1 MDRLPSRGGF
11 PALFLVAL
19 VTIMFQ
25 VLLTRV
31 FSLTMWYH
39 FAFMAISI
47 AMFGMTI
54 GALVVFLRPAWWP
67 TESLANA
74 MGRCAVLCAISI
86 VGVTFFHISLDLPRT
101 DEYLFLPIVVTF
113 VCAAVPFL
121 FAGIFVCLALTRFP
135 QHVGKLYAA
144 DLAGAAVGCLGVIAA
159 LRWLDGVGAVLAA
172 ATLAALAGVLSLQG
186 KQRTLAA
193 AVTAALAGT
202 TIWSG
207 FYLDRHEIS
216 PFNIES
222 KSYGSDSIEYERWN
236 SFSRITVLKPE
247 PDAQN
252 WSLSS
257 TFRGSLK
264 VPSRLLTI
272 DAIAGTQL
280 IGFDGD
286 LKKVEFLR
294 WDLPNFVHHLR
305 RDARVAIVGPGGGR
319 DVLTAKLFGQKSV
332 LAVEINGDILRVV
345 NERYGDFTG
354 HLHRDPS
361 TSFINDE
368 ARSYLAREQRRFDI
382 LELTFIDTFA
392 ATAAGAYT
400 LTENSLYTVEG
411 WKVFLNRLDDQG
423 LLAVSRAVNAEL
435 GRLVALGRAALLGIG
450 AAEPE
455 RHMVLLTNRLV
466 GKGSFGAMGL
476 LLVRKTPF
484 PHEELAHIQS
494 LADRMSFAVELQPGA
509 AKDKVL
515 LALAS
520 GRGAEELLA
529 SGQID
534 YNAPT
539 DDKPFFFHMARP
551 SAWMLLR
558 GADSS
563 PASGAAVLLMKL
575 LIAVSALT
583 LLCIILPLFL
593 SGTRLARKDTA
604 FLSFFAA
611 IGTGFMLIEVSM
623 LQRLIIFLGHP
634 VYSLSVVLFVLLLTA
649 GLGSY
654 LSARVP
660 DGRLPS
666 VGLRVLI
673 VLTVVLALAGLTTA
687 PVIELFSDAQT
698 PVRVAVSGALL
709 AVMGLF
715 MGMAFPTAM
724 RLAMASRPEL
734 GPWLWGV
741 NGATSVLASVLA
753 VVIAMAAGISTSF
766 WAGVAS
772 YVVAVAT
779 FAIAARARLV

>member
-1 MDRLPSRGGF
+1 MDRFSPRGLF
-11 PALFLVAL
+11 TALFLVAL

-54 GALVVFLRPAWWP
+54 GALAVFLRPAWWP
-67 TESLANA
+67 AERLASA
-74 MGRCAVLCAISI
+74 MGRCAVLCSISM
-86 VGVTFFHISLDLPRT
+86 VAVTFLHISLYVPKPG
-101 DEYLFLPIVVTF
+101 EYIWPVIVTF
-113 VCAAVPFL
+113 VCAAVPFV

-135 QHVGKLYAA
+135 QSVGKLYAA

-172 ATLAALAGVLSLQG
+172 ATLAALAGIFLLRG
-186 KQRTLAA
+186 KGRALAA

-202 TIWSG
+202 TLWSG
-207 FYLDRHEIS
+207 LYLDRHGIS
-216 PFNIES
+216 PFRIQS
-222 KSYGSDSIEYERWN
+222 AFSGFDVEYERWN
-236 SFSRITVLKPE
+236 SFSRITVLKAE
-247 PDAQN
+247 AQH
-252 WSLSS
+252 WSLSRA
-257 TFRGSLK
+257 FQGSSK
-264 VPSRLLTI
+264 VPSRLLHI
-272 DAIAGTQL
+272 DGIAGTQL

-286 LKKVEFLR
+286 PKKVEFLR

-354 HLHRDPS
+354 HLHRDPG

-368 ARSYLAREQRRFDI
+368 ARSYLAREQQRFDI

-411 WKVFLNRLDDQG
+411 WQVFLNRLDDHG

-455 RHMVLLTNRLV
+455 RHMVLVTNRLAA
-466 GKGSFGAMGL
+466 KGSFGAMGL

-484 PHEELAHIQS
+484 PQEELAHIQS
-494 LADRMSFAVELQPGA
+494 LADRMDFAVELQPGA
-509 AKDKVL
+509 AKDKL
-515 LALAS
+515 LSALAS
-520 GRGAEELLA
+520 GRGGDELLA
-529 SGQID
+529 SSQID
-534 YNAPT
+534 YEPPT

-558 GADSS
+558 GGESS

-583 LLCIILPLFL
+583 MLCIILPLFL
-593 SGTRLARKDTA
+593 SGTQVARKDAA
-604 FLSFFAA
+604 FLVFFAA

-654 LSARVP
+654 LSTWVP
-660 DGRLPS
+660 DGRLRS
-666 VGLRVLI
+666 VGVRVLV
-673 VLTVVLALAGLTTA
+673 VLTVVLALAGLITT

-698 PVRVAVSGALL
+698 PMRVAVSGTLL

-753 VVIAMAAGISTSF
+753 VVIAMAAGISMSF